1 MSEENKPRIDLSI
14 NLGAIL
20 QALVVIGAIFV
31 WWLAGRDST
40 VQTNTVQDQRLLTH
54 DYKIE
59 QNAKD
64 IADLRR
70 QQKEDEVDV
79 RASLKSFVDTLN
91 DINSRMPRITK

>member
-20 QALVVIGAIFV
+20 QAQVVIGAIFV